1 MSTPTSPTRTL
12 LGTLLAVGVVG
23 LGYLQSRTAAE
34 LSALRLQAAERSTAE
49 AAFRESA
56 QETLDRINAEISRM
70 RVEQRIGSQ
79 GPKALLEMLRIH
91 ADTLVNARATAP
103 DFQNAQEQM
112 RGVMRAFAA
121 IGEDGTAP
129 LRRRFDELDPKSSFD
144 ELRWILEALIQCDP
158 DKGKQ
163 LTVQV
168 LEGRQKPS
176 PRLRWAAAELL
187 QRTDRP
193 LAQRTLRQVLLTE
206 TSRGVDPDRAS
217 VYNLPILDP
226 AAVAATGFFNFVIH
240 YLRTEDPQAE
250 ETLLQVLTRPQQDIA
265 TLQETIEALGSMKSA
280 RAQKRIEELYEH
292 PPGAQQNPLFLNKC
306 LDALVAIRGKDS
318 KPWLQQQLAK
328 AEHELVTQHIDR
340 LLQEIE
346 HGKKPVQ
353 QGAATPGEA
362 TQGAPLPAQGNGK

>member
-129 LRRRFDELDPKSSFD
+129 VFQTDGGRDERVGALAALAEPG
-144 ELRWILEALIQCDP
+144 RAEA
-158 DKGKQ
+158 
-163 LTVQV
+163 
-168 LEGRQKPS
+168 
-176 PRLRWAAAELL
+176 
-187 QRTDRP
+187 
-193 LAQRTLRQVLLTE
+193 LAQRIGHGSVG
-206 TSRGVDPDRAS
+206 GVDACCFITCHAS
-217 VYNLPILDP
+217 SP
-226 AAVAATGFFNFVIH
+226 T
-240 YLRTEDPQAE
+240 
-250 ETLLQVLTRPQQDIA
+250 
-265 TLQETIEALGSMKSA
+265 
-280 RAQKRIEELYEH
+280 
-292 PPGAQQNPLFLNKC
+292 
-306 LDALVAIRGKDS
+306 
-318 KPWLQQQLAK
+318 
-328 AEHELVTQHIDR
+328 
-340 LLQEIE
+340 
-346 HGKKPVQ
+346 
-353 QGAATPGEA
+353 
-362 TQGAPLPAQGNGK
+362 NGGWPHSSS